1 MQKGRGDKPSKAR
14 PIVVDNTYRGPVL
27 GFRRLYFPRSF
38 VVSNSFEVL
47 IFLPDDLLSIPLI
60 GFRLDTLLIVVY
72 PTFDCTRLV
81 TVRVLA
87 T

>member
-1 MQKGRGDKPSKAR
+1 MGLESIQ
-14 PIVVDNTYRGPVL
+14 GPQL
-27 GFRRLYFPRSF
+27 S
-38 VVSNSFEVL
+38 SNHF
-47 IFLPDDLLSIPLI
+47 LSIPLT
-60 GFRLDTLLIVVY
+60 GFGLDTLLIVVY